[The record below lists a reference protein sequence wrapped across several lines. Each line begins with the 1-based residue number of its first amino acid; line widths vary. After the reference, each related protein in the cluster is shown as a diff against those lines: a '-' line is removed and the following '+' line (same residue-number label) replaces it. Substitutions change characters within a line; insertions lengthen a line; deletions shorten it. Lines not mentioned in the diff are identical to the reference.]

1 MQRCT
6 SFCEEKD
13 SLDLISMFV
22 CTILCGLWDTA
33 EGRRLHLGSCKVNIH
48 THELRHHFQHIRQ
61 NMISGDDHKGIRL
74 LRKDVMNSLQAT
86 ESCCFL
92 RQLLHF
98 YMDKVFIN
106 YTSSHSLHRRTTSV
120 LANSF
125 LSITK
130 DLRHANAHCECGDD
144 AKQKLTAIQT
154 MYDKLDQSAG
164 AVKAIGE
171 LDSLL
176 EWMESFQHH

>member
-1 MQRCT
+1 M
-6 SFCEEKD
+6 KD
-13 SLDLISMFV
+13 SFIIYSMFV
-22 CTILCGLWDTA
+22 CTMLCGLWDTA
-33 EGRRLHLGSCKVNIH
+33 QGRRLHLGSCEVNIH

-61 NMISGDDHKGIRL
+61 SMISGDDHKGIRL
-74 LRKDVMNSLQAT
+74 LRKDMMHSLQAT

-130 DLRHANAHCECGDD
+130 DLRVCHANAQCECGED
-144 AKQKLTAIQT
+144 AKLKLTGIQT
-154 MYDKLDQSAG
+154 TYDKLDQASG

-176 EWMESFQHH
+176 EWIESFQHH